1 MPDRE
6 ELERLLELQQEEV
19 SQDGKEENG
28 RMPAVHPGAGDR

>member
-19 SQDGKEENG
+19 SQHGKEDNG
-28 RMPAVHPGAGDR
+28 RVPAVHPGAGDR